1 VEEIAKKKAA
11 FDDEDKVDPE
21 VLAAKKKRGAQKI
34 ARGGKKECAS
44 KEQAKQD

>member
-21 VLAAKKKRGAQKI
+21 VLAAKKKEEL
-34 ARGGKKECAS
+34 KK
-44 KEQAKQD
+44 